1 MIEKIKDWIYGIVFF
16 MMVMVGM
23 FFTSIKGEEIEDEN
37 D

>member
-1 MIEKIKDWIYGIVFF
+1 MIEKIKDWIYGVVFL

-23 FFTSIKGEEIEDEN
+23 FITALKGEVEEDEN